1 MTQKNYKTK
10 NRKLD
15 LRRYKLH
22 ILFIVTTYFSFF
34 LLIEGHSQVNDII
47 LSSRSFHP
55 RDNNDTFSTIKMIK
69 TYGVT
74 SVEWMYCN
82 NKSQLSQLQD
92 LGIKYT
98 LAVNPQT
105 PDSLGYTAVKT
116 RIVNI
121 DNLPLTPP
129 WMKEWKIKNP
139 YWGCV
144 NNPEFKELFIS
155 RSKSIVDLGASG
167 IFVDD
172 ARFNDVAKAWG
183 GCYCSYCMKGFTQF
197 LLSQNEH
204 VPNDFDYRQYLKV
217 QSVNQDSVYNL
228 KLKKLFD
235 LYQTQSVV
243 VFITEWRN
251 IISSYANRTFTFFT
265 NNFNGIWDSPIY
277 KIFDGGI
284 AEMPANPSNTPDR
297 ILNVI
302 NKSKLL
308 NKKQVFS
315 YRETDVL
322 ANTSFI
328 LWSYLNGTP
337 ALVPWDIFIDMG
349 GGKPATRYFGKEN
362 EYVDL
367 FRFIKQKSEL
377 FEKNNKPL
385 PNKDIMIKSPDY
397 YKTIIRKNN
406 DGYYLFICRDNYN
419 PNSADGS
426 VLLEIK
432 SNDINI
438 NPIDIL
444 QNITKSTIQ
453 KIGTNQWSIKAAAGI
468 IKLGKL

>member
-98 LAVNPQT
+98 LAINPQT

-144 NNPEFKELFIS
+144 NNPEFKQVLVQVKNVNFSLQYSSKWNIFIFSMLNDYS
-155 RSKSIVDLGASG
+155 RG
-167 IFVDD
+167 
-172 ARFNDVAKAWG
+172 
-183 GCYCSYCMKGFTQF
+183 
-197 LLSQNEH
+197 
-204 VPNDFDYRQYLKV
+204 
-217 QSVNQDSVYNL
+217 
-228 KLKKLFD
+228 
-235 LYQTQSVV
+235 LY
-243 VFITEWRN
+243 
-251 IISSYANRTFTFFT
+251 
-265 NNFNGIWDSPIY
+265 
-277 KIFDGGI
+277 KH
-284 AEMPANPSNTPDR
+284 
-297 ILNVI
+297 
-302 NKSKLL
+302 K
-308 NKKQVFS
+308 
-315 YRETDVL
+315 ETG
-322 ANTSFI
+322 FI
-328 LWSYLNGTP
+328 LPFDAFNINWSDERN
-337 ALVPWDIFIDMG
+337 WDKLPLCLQSI
-349 GGKPATRYFGKEN
+349 PKEF
-362 EYVDL
+362 L
-367 FRFIKQKSEL
+367 FFL
-377 FEKNNKPL
+377 
-385 PNKDIMIKSPDY
+385 
-397 YKTIIRKNN
+397 
-406 DGYYLFICRDNYN
+406 RDNFIFFGAI
-419 PNSADGS
+419 STSQFMG
-426 VLLEIK
+426 
-432 SNDINI
+432 NI
-438 NPIDIL
+438 
-444 QNITKSTIQ
+444 
-453 KIGTNQWSIKAAAGI
+453 
-468 IKLGKL
+468 